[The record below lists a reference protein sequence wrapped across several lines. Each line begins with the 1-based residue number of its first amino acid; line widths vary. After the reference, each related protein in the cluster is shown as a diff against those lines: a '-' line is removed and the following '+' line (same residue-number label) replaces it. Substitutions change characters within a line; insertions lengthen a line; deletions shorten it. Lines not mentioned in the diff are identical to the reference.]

1 LTDVLSEL
9 LPPYE
14 SRHSLSEPDWLHE
27 KRQEAGQ
34 AVKELGFP
42 NSGIE
47 TWKYT
52 SLHRLK
58 KVDFRPAEI
67 ADSTADTTVMP
78 KLEIDN
84 SKEKTVIFINGFFR
98 EDLGTYKNNAAG
110 IKIEPLYNNS
120 NMLEK
125 FQAIVMMLLL
135 PST

>member
-9 LPPYE
+9 LPPSE
-14 SRHSLSEPDWLHE
+14 GRHSLSEPDWLQE
-27 KRQEAGQ
+27 KRQEAGH

-78 KLEIDN
+78 KIEID
-84 SKEKTVIFINGFFR
+84 SLKEK
-98 EDLGTYKNNAAG
+98 L
-110 IKIEPLYNNS
+110 
-120 NMLEK
+120 
-125 FQAIVMMLLL
+125 
-135 PST
+135 